1 MGFKFAWLC
10 ELLEEIHQN
19 KPQQRA
25 AYSKQE
31 NPSHRIVNRWF
42 DQYHDKICRNGPSAI
57 ALLSCL
63 FPERRPDRTYNL
75 QQKRLTQIFGRL
87 LGLGTTR
94 LKILES
100 WQQKGGQDFPTCLE
114 KLMAETEFP
123 VPQDDQ
129 QVTLE
134 EIDLALTRIAA
145 NNIAS
150 APAIRAQANEQAP
163 IDILTPIVRR
173 LQSNEAKWLV
183 RMILKSYSPIE
194 VPEYATLHSFHFLL
208 PKLLAMQN
216 SFEAVVDMISCPE
229 LVRLPPRP
237 SREYEAALLPILAK
251 EIKPQLGV
259 MIRRQPFDKARSIK
273 HCVKTAGS
281 RVMSIE
287 RKYDGEY
294 CQIHIDNSKGQG
306 TIQIFSKSGK
316 DSTQDRI
323 GLHSAIKAGLK
334 LKSPECKI
342 KRRAILEG
350 ELLIYSRNE
359 KDILPFHHIRKHV
372 RHGGR
377 RIGTE
382 QDSPRKSGE
391 HLMIVFFDVLML
403 EDKVMLNEPH
413 RVRRAHLKG
422 MVTPIDGEVQVVERT
437 MIDFGHSSGRDL
449 LTQTFSHA
457 IRMRWEG
464 FVLKGLEDPYY
475 SWKQGVRGIKLK
487 KDYIAG
493 LGDSADLCIVGGHR
507 DPKIETELDIGRLSW
522 TTFYVGCLTNK
533 PDVQRFNARP
543 TFRIIDRLGPG
554 SMSKDDILA
563 MNFEGQLVEREF
575 VADSEFMFI
584 KHTRRDLPPPISIYT
599 KPMVVEIFGAGF
611 ERPQSSDFFI
621 LRFPRRVGSK
631 IKIHKDRGISDTVDF
646 DELQEMAQI
655 SLKEQDDAAT
665 QEEIEWIERL
675 LAADPKPKYIIDKSQ
690 STSPS
695 KTQRSATT
703 INLTPAGS
711 RWSSTQSPNGARW
724 MNTQP
729 SPVPINAI
737 ELIPVEHYERHPD
750 SAPQTPSRRSDST
763 ESPTSAH
770 ARGVSKCDF
779 ANIEASPT
787 ITSRKRKRVVF
798 EPTHLGLN
806 LRTMSDMT
814 NMATEDWKRREITG
828 SASVAPRDEGAED
841 ADVMITRDKE
851 TEKDKAVTAKR
862 LMAPPELK
870 RTASGTRSDEPKKT
884 KTATVQGPVRS
895 ESKETTTKPRK
906 SGPKATEPEKDKTMP
921 AATALDTARSS
932 KPEST
937 VRAEPSS
944 STRTQDPLVQP
955 NPPISTSTRPRKPA
969 ASIMPYLTISGP
981 ILITPSIAHPNTKI
995 RNTTDPTQVIRNALA
1010 KQNLTHT
1017 TNPTE
1022 FASTLFPVPADQ
1034 NTDNTTIR
1042 RVILIDV
1049 DNDHGRQGVRD
1060 VKAMIDCIPLP
1071 APEYRPTAGNTLFR
1085 DVVIF
1090 DYRVIGTEYWKR
1102 VLARGDRKE
1111 VQEDVSEDLD
1121 WMKCYCG
1128 TFECSVAYVGNA
1140 REDGKPYEA
1149 SGEMIW
1155 T

>member
-19 KPQQRA
+19 KYQQRA
-25 AYSKQE
+25 TYSKQE
-31 NPSHRIVNRWF
+31 NPSHQIVDRWY
-42 DQYHDKICRNGPSAI
+42 DRHHDKICRNGPSAI

-63 FPERRPDRTYNL
+63 FPERRPNRTYNL
-75 QQKRLTQIFGRL
+75 QQKRLTQIFGRI

-94 LKILES
+94 LKVLES

-134 EIDLALTRIAA
+134 EIDRALTRIAA

-150 APAIRAQANEQAP
+150 ALTIRAQASGKAP

-173 LQSNEAKWLV
+173 LQSYEAKWLV

-194 VPEYATLHSFHFLL
+194 VPEYATLHGFHFLL
-208 PKLLAMQN
+208 PKLLAMQS
-216 SFEAVVDMISCPE
+216 SFEAAVDMISSPE
-229 LVRLPPRP
+229 LIRLPPRP
-237 SREYEAALLPILAK
+237 SREYEAALLPILAR

-273 HCVKTAGS
+273 HCVKIAGP

-306 TIQIFSKSGK
+306 AIQIFSKSGK

-323 GLHSAIKAGLK
+323 GLHSAIKAGLR
-334 LKSPECKI
+334 LKSPDCKI

-359 KDILPFHHIRKHV
+359 RDILPFHHIRKHV

-403 EDKVMLNEPH
+403 EEKVMLSEPH

-422 MVTPIDGEVQVVERT
+422 MITPIDGEVQVVERT
-437 MIDFGHSSGRDL
+437 MIDFGRSSARDL
-449 LTQTFSHA
+449 LTQNFSHA

-507 DPKIETELDIGRLSW
+507 DPKIETELDIGKLSW

-543 TFRIIDRLGPG
+543 TFRIVDRLGPG

-563 MNFEGQLVEREF
+563 MNAEGQLVEQEF
-575 VADSEFMFI
+575 VADSEFMSI
-584 KHTRRDLPPPISIYT
+584 KHTRKDIPLPISIYT

-631 IKIHKDRGISDTVDF
+631 IKIHKDRGIADTVDF

-665 QEEIEWIERL
+665 QEEIEWMERL
-675 LAADPKPKYIIDKSQ
+675 LAADPKPKYI
-690 STSPS
+690 
-695 KTQRSATT
+695 
-703 INLTPAGS
+703 
-711 RWSSTQSPNGARW
+711 
-724 MNTQP
+724 
-729 SPVPINAI
+729 V
-737 ELIPVEHYERHPD
+737 
-750 SAPQTPSRRSDST
+750 DST
-763 ESPTSAH
+763 
-770 ARGVSKCDF
+770 
-779 ANIEASPT
+779 
-787 ITSRKRKRVVF
+787 
-798 EPTHLGLN
+798 
-806 LRTMSDMT
+806 LR
-814 NMATEDWKRREITG
+814 
-828 SASVAPRDEGAED
+828 
-841 ADVMITRDKE
+841 
-851 TEKDKAVTAKR
+851 
-862 LMAPPELK
+862 
-870 RTASGTRSDEPKKT
+870 
-884 KTATVQGPVRS
+884 
-895 ESKETTTKPRK
+895 
-906 SGPKATEPEKDKTMP
+906 
-921 AATALDTARSS
+921 
-932 KPEST
+932 
-937 VRAEPSS
+937 
-944 STRTQDPLVQP
+944 
-955 NPPISTSTRPRKPA
+955 
-969 ASIMPYLTISGP
+969 
-981 ILITPSIAHPNTKI
+981 
-995 RNTTDPTQVIRNALA
+995 
-1010 KQNLTHT
+1010 
-1017 TNPTE
+1017 
-1022 FASTLFPVPADQ
+1022 
-1034 NTDNTTIR
+1034 
-1042 RVILIDV
+1042 
-1049 DNDHGRQGVRD
+1049 
-1060 VKAMIDCIPLP
+1060 
-1071 APEYRPTAGNTLFR
+1071 
-1085 DVVIF
+1085 
-1090 DYRVIGTEYWKR
+1090 
-1102 VLARGDRKE
+1102 
-1111 VQEDVSEDLD
+1111 
-1121 WMKCYCG
+1121 
-1128 TFECSVAYVGNA
+1128 
-1140 REDGKPYEA
+1140 
-1149 SGEMIW
+1149 
-1155 T
+1155 